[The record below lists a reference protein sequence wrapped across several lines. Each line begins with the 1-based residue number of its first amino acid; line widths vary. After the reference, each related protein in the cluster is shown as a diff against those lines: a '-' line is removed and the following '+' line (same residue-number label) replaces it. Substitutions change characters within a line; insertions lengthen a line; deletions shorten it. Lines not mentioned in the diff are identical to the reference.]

1 MGTNE
6 QMGVCEMS
14 TERFVERLG
23 RTAEVRAG
31 RRGYVVV
38 EVELRTNQGE
48 YVTTEHGMITD
59 PLELSVQ
66 ASQYAPYDRK
76 DNPSSSGQAREALA
90 EVTEPAPGWTLE
102 EIAELR
108 AIWER
113 WHLNTM
119 RAACA
124 HMPADARARWDRRE
138 AVVCDAGSG
147 YKYGTSWLVEP
158 IPAKVVE
165 RVRHLMRDRSADL
178 YRSRGYDASGKPIQ
192 EG

>member
-1 MGTNE
+1 MGTDE
-6 QMGVCEMS
+6 QMGVCEMN

-23 RTAEVRAG
+23 RTAEERNG

-38 EVELRTNQGE
+38 TVELRILQGD
-48 YVTTEHGMITD
+48 YVTTEHGTVSD

-66 ASQYAPYDRK
+66 ASQYGPYDHK
-76 DNPSSSGQAREALA
+76 DNPSASGQARESLS
-90 EVTEPAPGWTLE
+90 EITEPAPGWTLE

-108 AIWER
+108 SLWER
-113 WHLNTM
+113 WHLNAM

-124 HMPADARARWDRRE
+124 HMPTDARERWDRRE
-138 AVVCDAGSG
+138 VVVCDTGSG

-158 IPAKVVE
+158 LPAEVVE
-165 RVRHLMRDRSADL
+165 RVRYLMRDRSADL
-178 YRSRGYDASGKPIQ
+178 YRSRGYDAFGKPIQ

>member
-1 MGTNE
+1 
-6 QMGVCEMS
+6 MS

-23 RTAEVRAG
+23 RTDEERNG

-38 EVELRTNQGE
+38 TVELRTLQGE
-48 YVTTEHGMITD
+48 YVTTEHGTISD

-76 DNPSSSGQAREALA
+76 DNPSASGQARESLS
-90 EVTEPAPGWTLE
+90 EVTEPAAGWTLE

-108 AIWER
+108 TLWER

-124 HMPADARARWDRRE
+124 HMPADAHELWDRRE
-138 AVVCDAGSG
+138 VVTCEAGSG
-147 YKYGTSWLVEP
+147 YMYGTSWLVEP
-158 IPAKVVE
+158 LPAEVVE

-178 YRSRGYDASGKPIQ
+178 YRSRGYDAFGKPIQ